1 MAKENQ
7 TIKKKKMNPVLW
19 ILFAIIIPLII
30 VIVIICVVLGLAG
43 FSVFDWAEENDIP
56 VISSLVSS
64 EEDTNTEQ
72 EEERMTSLLTS
83 KDEEIEQLNLEIND
97 LQTNLT
103 ELEQELL
110 KSENVSEPAE
120 EADAALS
127 EDNPSSDDSVK
138 QIVTSFE
145 EMDSE
150 SAAAIIGHMDQE
162 EALVILQAISND
174 IRGEI
179 LQEMEPELAAEFTA
193 LLMGE

>member
-7 TIKKKKMNPVLW
+7 TSKKKMNPVLW
-19 ILFAIIIPLII
+19 FLFAIIIPLII
-30 VIVIICVVLGLAG
+30 VIVIVWVVLGVAG

-56 VISSLVSS
+56 VISSFVSS
-64 EEDTNTEQ
+64 EEDTNTER
-72 EEERMTSLLTS
+72 EAERLTSLLTS
-83 KDEEIEQLNLEIND
+83 KDEEIEQLNLEVNN
-97 LQTNLT
+97 LQTNIT

-110 KSENVSEPAE
+110 KLENASDSAE
-120 EADAALS
+120 VAEADAALS
-127 EDNPSSDDSVK
+127 EENPSSDSVK
-138 QIVTSFE
+138 QVVTSFE

-150 SAAAIIGHMDQE
+150 NAAAIIGHMEQT

-179 LQEMEPELAAEFTA
+179 LQEMEPEVAAEFTA